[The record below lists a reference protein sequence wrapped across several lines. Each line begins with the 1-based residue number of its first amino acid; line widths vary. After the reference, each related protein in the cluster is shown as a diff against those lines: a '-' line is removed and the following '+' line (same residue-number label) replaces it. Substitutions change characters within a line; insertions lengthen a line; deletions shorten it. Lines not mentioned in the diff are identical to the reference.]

1 MARVAVDAVRVRTRR
16 TKRTNGAVG
25 CAAAGWAA
33 VAQVLVPRDLVVLVR
48 ARGRG
53 EIEMAVPVEITHGNT
68 VSTTGSGGHHD
79 LCPKSTQAVGVLV
92 PRDLVVTL
100 RGRGEIEM
108 PVPVEITHDNTTS
121 ITDRSGHDHLLAKQ
135 GPTGD
140 RVVAV
145 I

>member
-33 VAQVLVPRDLVVLVR
+33 VAQVLVPRDLVVV

-68 VSTTGSGGHHD
+68 SSPFGGGGHHD
-79 LCPKSTQAVGVLV
+79 
-92 PRDLVVTL
+92 
-100 RGRGEIEM
+100 
-108 PVPVEITHDNTTS
+108 
-121 ITDRSGHDHLLAKQ
+121 LLAKQ
-135 GPTGD
+135 GPTGH
-140 RVVAV
+140 RVVAGF
-145 I
+145 

>member
-1 MARVAVDAVRVRTRR
+1 MARLAVDAVGVRTRR

-33 VAQVLVPRDLVVLVR
+33 VAHVF
-48 ARGRG
+48 
-53 EIEMAVPVEITHGNT
+53 
-68 VSTTGSGGHHD
+68 
-79 LCPKSTQAVGVLV
+79 V

-108 PVPVEITHDNTTS
+108 AIPVEITHGNTVS
-121 ITDRSGHDHLLAKQ
+121 IIGIGGHHNLFTKQ
-135 GPTGD
+135 GPTGH
-140 RVVAV
+140 RVAG